1 MALSWVSVNAND
13 GSIIADLPGLLVD
26 GALKRTI
33 GRAET
38 QTATLPLS
46 PGHIPTQGLHAG
58 ATFRGAPPNWR
69 QATRAKAVFLVAL
82 DEDEVPVWGGMV
94 TERQTSHGTG
104 VDLALETAE
113 GYFQDRY
120 VGDETFNNVPQNTIV
135 RTLVEKYAATDGI
148 PIRVVELPGTNPTRT
163 RNYLDQDDKTLGS
176 ILEELSGVI
185 GGPEW
190 AIGWEWVGDSLGMAL
205 YVGARIGAAAPDG
218 LGPAAQFYLPGSVV
232 DANLVESYK
241 RGEGA
246 NDVMASS
253 SGAGDARPQSPRQR
267 NAGDLRP
274 RVEFRWSPS
283 SSITEIS
290 TLTSHA
296 QRALSGMKDG
306 TLALAITATRAGT
319 NKLGTVW
326 DLGDDIGFDLT
337 GPAWP
342 NGITGTARVL
352 GIEITPT
359 TVTPILDV
367 SSIEGID

>member
-1 MALSWVSVNAND
+1 MALSWLAINAND
-13 GSIIADLPGLLVD
+13 GSPIADLPGLLVD

-69 QATRAKAVFLVAL
+69 QATRPKAVFLVAL

-94 TERQTSHGTG
+94 TERQTSHGVG

-120 VGDETFNNVPQNTIV
+120 VGDITYTNLPQNTIV
-135 RTLVEKYAATDGI
+135 KDLIQRYGMTYGL
-148 PIRVVELPGTNPTRT
+148 PFRVVELPGPNPLRTRT
-163 RNYLDQDDKTLGS
+163 YLDQDDKTLGAV
-176 ILEELSGVI
+176 LEELSGII

-190 AIGWEWVGDSLGMAL
+190 TVGWEWFGSSLRPVF
-205 YVGARIGAAAPDG
+205 YVGARVGAAAPSG
-218 LGPAAQFYLPGSVV
+218 LGPAAQFYLPGSVQ
-232 DANLVESYK
+232 DATLVESYK

-253 SGAGDARPQSPRQR
+253 SGAGDARPQSPRQI

-274 RVEFRWSPS
+274 RIEFRWSPS
-283 SSITEIS
+283 SSITEID

-296 QRALSGMKDG
+296 QRALAAMKDG
-306 TLALAITATRAGT
+306 TVAIAITATRKNGP
-319 NKLGTVW
+319 KLGSVW

-342 NGITGTARVL
+342 DGITGTARVL
-352 GIEITPT
+352 GIEVTNT

-367 SSIEGID
+367 TGIEGI